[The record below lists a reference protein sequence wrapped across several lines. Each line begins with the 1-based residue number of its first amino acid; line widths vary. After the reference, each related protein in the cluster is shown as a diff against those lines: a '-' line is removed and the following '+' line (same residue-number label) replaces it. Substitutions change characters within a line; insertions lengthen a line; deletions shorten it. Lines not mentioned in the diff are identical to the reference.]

1 MLLLLSLLLLLV
13 EEFAI
18 RLIILK
24 IDTNNASRLNVL
36 IPPPLFPTIYI
47 LWYKTRYNL
56 VEMIDNSININQGYN
71 KLYMC
76 ILPLLALFPAH
87 ATLSCPG
94 KNSTSEFG
102 SGSSIISF
110 LIGVD
115 AFIELVYFEDLSY
128 F

>member
-56 VEMIDNSININQGYN
+56 VEMIDNGYN

-94 KNSTSEFG
+94 KNSTSEFA
-102 SGSSIISF
+102 SGSSIILF

-115 AFIELVYFEDLSY
+115 AFIEIVYFEDLSY